1 MVPRASCGTQS
12 IPYNQEHPVVLSQPR
27 VPQHLDGTC
36 CRSFTMGSSLT
47 RSPRGDHCAPQ
58 HPRQLKPWAEG
69 YRGLGCLC
77 PSHRCTGWPW
87 WLVSSA
93 GSGS

>member
-1 MVPRASCGTQS
+1 M
-12 IPYNQEHPVVLSQPR
+12 VLSQPR

-47 RSPRGDHCAPQ
+47 NSPKGDHCAPQ

-69 YRGLGCLC
+69 CRGLG
-77 PSHRCTGWPW
+77 
-87 WLVSSA
+87 
-93 GSGS
+93 